1 MIYELG
7 HVALVLGLAMALAQ
21 SVLPLI
27 GAQTGNVAWMSLARP
42 SAWGQFL
49 FIAISYA
56 CLTHAFITNDFSVA
70 LAANHSNSNLPLVY
84 RITAVWGNHEGSIL
98 LWALILAGWTFAVSI
113 FSRQLDEPMVA
124 RVLGVMGLISCGFL
138 LFTLFTSNPFE
149 RLFPAPAD
157 GQDLNPLLQDARMI
171 IHPPMLYMGYVGL
184 SVAFAFAMAAL
195 LSGRLDAA
203 WARWARPWTVAA
215 WGFLTLGIALGSWWA
230 YYELGWGGWWFWDP
244 VENASLMP
252 WLVATALIHSLM
264 VTDKRG
270 QFKAWTVLLAIGAFS
285 LSLLGTFLVR
295 SGVLTSVHAFATDPS
310 RGIFILM
317 FLAVVVG
324 VSLALFAWRAPQW
337 ANASQPV
344 VGSRE
349 SFLLLNSVLLVVAM
363 AAVLL
368 GTLYPLIIDALNLG
382 KLSVG
387 PPYFDRV
394 FVPLMVPLLLA
405 MVPGTVVPWHV
416 ARWAA
421 VRSVLVPGAL
431 ALLAASAWATWGAA
445 PQDAQAVT
453 TAGGWLTVM
462 GGTLGG
468 WIVLSGAWQIVQRL
482 RLPGSPGLAWWGM
495 QVAHLGVAVLVLGIT
510 GVKSFQVE
518 RDVRLGLGDSVT
530 VAGARYQLISVDNHL
545 GPNYLALRAQM
556 NVFEGERQVGTLL
569 PEKRR
574 YVSSAMPMTEAA
586 IDRNLWRDRYVSLG
600 EPLSGEPPQW
610 SFRVY
615 HKPFVS
621 WIWLGA
627 VFMVLGGGLA
637 AFDRRYRQAPSAA
650 GALGAQ
656 ADKGMGAGASGVRV
670 ARPAG
675 VAKGALS

>member
-1 MIYELG
+1 
-7 HVALVLGLAMALAQ
+7 MALIMAAWAAVLQ
-21 SVLPLI
+21 AVLPLW
-27 GAQTGNVAWMSLARP
+27 GSLSTRRAGWQVLARP
-42 SAWGQFL
+42 LAQLQLGLIVLAFGALW
-49 FIAISYA
+49 
-56 CLTHAFITNDFSVA
+56 HAFFVHDFSVKYVA
-70 LAANHSNSNLPLVY
+70 HHSNTLLPTPY
-84 RITAVWGNHEGSIL
+84 RLSAIWAGHEGSLL
-98 LWALILAGWTFAVSI
+98 LWVLMLGLWSVAVATFSKRLPQAL
-113 FSRQLDEPMVA
+113 VA
-124 RVLGVMGLISCGFL
+124 QVLGVMGAVSVGFL
-138 LFTLFTSNPFE
+138 VFILTLSNPFA
-149 RLFPAPAD
+149 RQFPAPAE
-157 GQDLNPLLQDARMI
+157 GRDLTPLLQDPGLV

-184 SVAFAFAMAAL
+184 SVAFSFAVAAL

-295 SGVLTSVHAFATDPS
+295 SGVLTSVHAFATDPG
-310 RGIFILM
+310 RGIFILL

-337 ANASQPV
+337 ANVSQPV

-421 VRSVLVPGAL
+421 VRSVLLPGAL
-431 ALLAASAWATWGAA
+431 ALLLASAWATWGSA
-445 PQDAQAVT
+445 PMAHDSTT

-518 RDVRLGLGDSVT
+518 RDVRLGLGDSTV
-530 VAGARYQLISVDNHL
+530 VAGVRYQLISVGNHL
-545 GPNYLALRAQM
+545 GPNYLALRAEMQM
-556 NVFEGERQVGTLL
+556 FEGKPGSERLAGTLQ

-574 YVSSAMPMTEAA
+574 YASSAMPMTEAA
-586 IDRNLWRDRYVSLG
+586 IDRNLWRDRDVSLG
-600 EPLSGEPPQW
+600 EPLAGEPPQW

-627 VFMVLGGGLA
+627 VCMVLGGTLA
-637 AFDRRYRQAPSAA
+637 AWDRRYRQVPSSARAPSTPAGRGVGASDLQDAA
-650 GALGAQ
+650 PGALGA
-656 ADKGMGAGASGVRV
+656 
-670 ARPAG
+670 
-675 VAKGALS
+675 VAKGAVS